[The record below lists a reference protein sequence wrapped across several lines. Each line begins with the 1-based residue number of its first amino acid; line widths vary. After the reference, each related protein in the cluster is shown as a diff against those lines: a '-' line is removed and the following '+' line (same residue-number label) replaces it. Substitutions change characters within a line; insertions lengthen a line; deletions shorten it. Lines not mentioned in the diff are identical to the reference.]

1 MFQASMRMTRC
12 EAGARD
18 GSALSYSGYF
28 KGITQVISRGG
39 YGLLVDATA
48 RRLARDVLLSDIEEI
63 LIYAEKHGSD
73 CHPARIEVMVSGICV
88 PFVMNVAVSA
98 RGKARLCSEFDL
110 LQHLGRK
117 YDFPFLPQA
126 YFFGE
131 ASCSSGHNGE
141 ADTSLPMF
149 LADWFEGYHE
159 FHLSVDREDGSQGLV
174 VWDTDKGHYHLRP
187 SHSSQIYRQAA
198 RILTLYYDVET
209 FEQIFPWHHA
219 AGDFIVKAAEESLD
233 VRLVTARQYGSMMDR
248 SEVVSA
254 HEGLLFFLLNLSL
267 RMRLDRLDGVG
278 AVVWAD
284 DDCLGASLEGF
295 VEGLRTKEQD
305 KTIHVGFVNGFLQHC
320 RSLCKEDLSDMFEA
334 LADAC
339 DQAAPDMPV
348 IRGHLK
354 RHISRFHSAFQGLE
368 DSRFLTTTR
377 PKTSL

>member
-1 MFQASMRMTRC
+1 MRVTRC

-18 GSALSYSGYF
+18 GSVLSYSGYF
-28 KGITQVISRGG
+28 KGITQVISRDG

-48 RRLARDVLLSDIEEI
+48 RRLARDVVLSDIQEI

-73 CHPARIEVMVSGICV
+73 YHPARIEVMVDGVCAT
-88 PFVMNVAVSA
+88 FVMNVAVSA
-98 RGKARLCSEFDL
+98 RGKARLCSEFDV

-117 YDFPFLPQA
+117 YGFSFLPQA
-126 YFFGE
+126 YFYGE
-131 ASCSSGHNGE
+131 ASCGSGHNGE

-159 FHLSVDREDGSQGLV
+159 FHLSVDKEDGSQRLV
-174 VWDTDKGHYHLRP
+174 LWDTDKGHYHLRP

-248 SEVVSA
+248 SEGVSA

-284 DDCLGASLEGF
+284 DGCLDDTLQGFLEGLRVHERKGMIDTGF
-295 VEGLRTKEQD
+295 VEDFVKQCGSVTK
-305 KTIHVGFVNGFLQHC
+305 G
-320 RSLCKEDLSDMFEA
+320 DLSERFHA
-334 LADAC
+334 LIDAC

>member
-1 MFQASMRMTRC
+1 MRMTRC

-28 KGITQVISRGG
+28 KGITQVISRDG

-73 CHPARIEVMVSGICV
+73 YHPARIEVMVGDVCV
-88 PFVMNVAVSA
+88 PFVMNVGVTA
-98 RGKARLCSEFDL
+98 RGKARLCSEFDV

-117 YDFPFLPQA
+117 YDFPFLPLA
-126 YFFGE
+126 YFYGE

-141 ADTSLPMF
+141 ADTSIPMF

-159 FHLSVDREDGSQGLV
+159 FHLSVDSEDGSQGLV
-174 VWDTDKGHYHLRP
+174 LWDTDKGHYHLRP

-219 AGDFIVKAAEESLD
+219 AGDFIVRAAEESLD

-248 SEVVSA
+248 SEGVSA

-278 AVVWAD
+278 AVAWAD

-295 VEGLRTKEQD
+295 VEGLRTKEQN
-305 KTIHVGFVNGFLQHC
+305 KTIRVGFLNGFLQHC
-320 RSLCKEDLSDMFEA
+320 HSLGKEDLSDRCEA
-334 LADAC
+334 LVNAC

-348 IRGHLK
+348 IRAQLK
-354 RHISRFHSAFQGLE
+354 RHISRFHSALQDLE
-368 DSRFLTTTR
+368 DSRFLTTRT

>member
-1 MFQASMRMTRC
+1 MRVTRC

-28 KGITQVISRGG
+28 KGITQVISRDG

-48 RRLARDVLLSDIEEI
+48 RKLARNISLSDIEEI
-63 LIYAEKHGSD
+63 LVYAEKHGSD
-73 CHPARIEVMVSGICV
+73 YHPARIEVMVGDVCV
-88 PFVMNVAVSA
+88 PFVMNVGVTA
-98 RGKARLCSEFDL
+98 RGRARLCNEFDV

-117 YDFPFLPQA
+117 YDFPFLPRA
-126 YFFGE
+126 YFYGE
-131 ASCSSGHNGE
+131 ASCSSEHNGE

-174 VWDTDKGHYHLRP
+174 LWDTDKGHYHLRP
-187 SHSSQIYRQAA
+187 SHSSQIYRRAA

-219 AGDFIVKAAEESLD
+219 AGDFIVRAAEESLD

-248 SEVVSA
+248 SEGVSA

-278 AVVWAD
+278 AVAWAD
-284 DDCLGASLEGF
+284 DGCLDATLQGFLEGLRVHERKGMIDTGF
-295 VEGLRTKEQD
+295 VEDFVKQCGSVTK
-305 KTIHVGFVNGFLQHC
+305 G
-320 RSLCKEDLSDMFEA
+320 DLSERFHA
-334 LADAC
+334 LIDAC

-368 DSRFLTTTR
+368 DSRFLTTAR
-377 PKTSL
+377 PETTL

>member
-1 MFQASMRMTRC
+1 MRVTRC
-12 EAGARD
+12 EAGAAD
-18 GSALSYSGYF
+18 DLALSYSQYF
-28 KGITQVISRGG
+28 KGITDVISKDG
-39 YGLLVDATA
+39 YRLLVDATA
-48 RRLARDVLLSDIEEI
+48 RQQERDISLADIEEI
-63 LIYAEKHGSD
+63 LTYAEKHGSD
-73 CHPARIEVMVSGICV
+73 YHPARIEVMVDGVCAT
-88 PFVMNVAVSA
+88 FVMNVAVSA
-98 RGKARLCSEFDL
+98 RGKARLCNEFDV

-126 YFFGE
+126 YFYGE

-159 FHLSVDREDGSQGLV
+159 FHLSVDSEDGSQGLV
-174 VWDTDKGHYHLRP
+174 LWDTDKGHYHLRP

-248 SEVVSA
+248 SEGVSA

-278 AVVWAD
+278 AVAWAD
-284 DDCLGASLEGF
+284 DGCLDATLQGFLEGLRVHERKGMIDTGF
-295 VEGLRTKEQD
+295 VEDFVKQCSSVTK
-305 KTIHVGFVNGFLQHC
+305 GA
-320 RSLCKEDLSDMFEA
+320 LSERFHA
-334 LADAC
+334 LIDAC

-377 PKTSL
+377 PKTSP

>member
-1 MFQASMRMTRC
+1 MFQAPMRVTRC

-18 GSALSYSGYF
+18 GFALSYGAYF
-28 KGITQVISRGG
+28 KGITQVISRDG

-48 RRLARDVLLSDIEEI
+48 RRLARDVLLSDIQEI

-73 CHPARIEVMVSGICV
+73 YHPARIEVMVGDLCV

-98 RGKARLCSEFDL
+98 RGKARLCSEFDV

-117 YDFPFLPQA
+117 YGLPFLPQA
-126 YFFGE
+126 YFYGE
-131 ASCSSGHNGE
+131 ASCGSGHNGE
-141 ADTSLPMF
+141 ADTPLPMF

-159 FHLSVDREDGSQGLV
+159 CHLSVDREDGSQGLV
-174 VWDTDKGHYHLRP
+174 LWDTDKGHYHLRP

-248 SEVVSA
+248 SEGVSVQ
-254 HEGLLFFLLNLSL
+254 EGLLFFLLNLSL

-278 AVVWAD
+278 AVAWAD
-284 DDCLGASLEGF
+284 DGCLDATLQGFLEGLRVHERQGMIDTGF
-295 VEGLRTKEQD
+295 VEDFVRQCGSVTKQ
-305 KTIHVGFVNGFLQHC
+305 
-320 RSLCKEDLSDMFEA
+320 DLSEGFHA
-334 LADAC
+334 LIDAC

-348 IRGHLK
+348 IRDHLK

-368 DSRFLTTTR
+368 DSRF
-377 PKTSL
+377 